1 MAQKLNI
8 GDKASISKAF
18 SAEEV
23 EQFAR
28 LSLDANPL
36 HLDEAAAADSIFG
49 QRVVHGALVA
59 SLFSALLGMKLPG
72 EGTIYLGQNSSFKAP
87 VYLDEEITAT
97 VEVIEIREARGIAK
111 LKTTAVNEAG
121 KTVID
126 GEAVVKY
133 T

>member
-1 MAQKLNI
+1 MTKVLNV

-18 SAEEV
+18 TAEEV

-36 HLDEAAAADSIFG
+36 HLDEAAAAESIFG
-49 QRVVHGALVA
+49 RRVVHGALVS

-72 EGTIYLGQNSSFKAP
+72 EGTIYLGQKSSFKAP

-97 VEVIEIREARGIAK
+97 VEVTEIREAKGIAK
-111 LKTTAVNEAG
+111 LATTAVNSVG
-121 KTVID
+121 KTVIE

-133 T
+133 A

>member
-1 MAQKLNI
+1 MAKKLKV
-8 GDKASISKAF
+8 GDQASISKTF
-18 SAEEV
+18 TAEDV
-23 EQFAR
+23 DQFAR
-28 LSLDANPL
+28 LSLDENPL
-36 HLDEAAAADSIFG
+36 HLDEAAAAESIFG